1 MPELPEVETVRLGL
15 EKFLVGDSFVSVEV
29 LRKDSVGY
37 PAVKDFV
44 KGLTGRSV
52 VAAKRRGKYL
62 LIELD
67 SNAGLGVH
75 LRMSG
80 RLIVADKKHRE
91 AQFLRVLIKLKSGR
105 ELRFEDMRVFGRMWY
120 VPPGED
126 FLAVIPALQELG
138 PEPLDGLSPD
148 YLVAAFK
155 NKKQA
160 IKTALLDQTIIAG
173 LGNIYADEVLFQTGI
188 HPLSLAGSVTDKEA
202 ANLVVAIEKTLRKAI
217 KHGGTTLRDYANS
230 EGVNGNYQHQSWVYG
245 REDEPCRVC
254 GTEIERMK
262 LAGRSA
268 HFCGQCQKKLRVR
281 KAKAL
286 R

>member
-15 EKFLVGDSFVSVEV
+15 EKFLVGDSFAGVRV
-29 LRKDSVGY
+29 LREDSVGY

-44 KGLTGRSV
+44 KGLTGRTV

-62 LIELD
+62 LLELD

-80 RLIVADKKHRE
+80 RLIVADEKHRE

-126 FLAVIPALQELG
+126 FLKVIPALQELG
-138 PEPLDGLSPD
+138 PEPLEGLTAEH
-148 YLVAAFK
+148 LVSAFRG
-155 NKKQA
+155 KKQA

-188 HPLSLAGSVTDKEA
+188 HPLSLAGSITEKDAEK
-202 ANLVVAIEKTLRKAI
+202 LVVAIAKTLKKAI

-254 GTEIERMK
+254 GTEIERIK

-268 HFCGQCQKKLRVR
+268 HFCGNCQKKLRR
-281 KAKAL
+281 K

>member
-15 EKFLVGDSFVSVEV
+15 QKFLVGDSFAGVQV

-37 PAVKDFV
+37 PGVKDFV

-62 LIELD
+62 LLELD
-67 SNAGLGVH
+67 SNAFLGVH

-126 FLAVIPALQELG
+126 YLNVIPALQELG
-138 PEPLDGLSPD
+138 PEPLEGLTAD
-148 YLVAAFK
+148 YLVTAMRG
-155 NKKQA
+155 KKQA

-188 HPLSLAGSVTDKEA
+188 HPLSFAGSITNRDAEK
-202 ANLVVAIEKTLRKAI
+202 LVVAIAQTLREAI
-217 KHGGTTLRDYANS
+217 RHGGTTLRDYANS
-230 EGVNGNYQHQSWVYG
+230 EGVNGNYQTQTQVYG
-245 REDEPCRVC
+245 RENEPCRVC
-254 GTEIERMK
+254 GTEIERIK

-268 HFCGQCQKKLRVR
+268 HFCGECQKKLRR
-281 KAKAL
+281 K

>member
-15 EKFLVGDSFVSVEV
+15 EKFLVGDSFSGVQV
-29 LRKDSVGY
+29 LRNDSVGY
-37 PAVKDFV
+37 PSVKEFA
-44 KGLTGRSV
+44 KGLTGRTV
-52 VAAKRRGKYL
+52 VGAKRRGKYL
-62 LIELD
+62 LLELD
-67 SNAGLGVH
+67 SNAWLGVH

-91 AQFLRVLIKLKSGR
+91 PQFLRVLIKLKSGR

-126 FLAVIPALQELG
+126 VLKVIPALQELG
-138 PEPLDGLSPD
+138 PEPLEGLSAD
-148 YLVAAFK
+148 HLVKSFRG
-155 NKKQA
+155 KKQA

-188 HPLSLAGSVTDKEA
+188 HPLSLAGSITEKDAEK
-202 ANLVVAIEKTLRKAI
+202 LVVAIAKTLKKAI

-254 GTEIERMK
+254 GTEIERIK

-268 HFCGQCQKKLRVR
+268 HYCGNCQKKLRR
-281 KAKAL
+281 KK
-286 R
+286 

>member
-15 EKFLVGDSFVSVEV
+15 EKFLVGDSFAGVQV
-29 LRKDSVGY
+29 LRTDSVGY
-37 PAVKDFV
+37 PGVKEFV
-44 KGLTGRSV
+44 KGLTGRQV

-62 LIELD
+62 LLELD

-80 RLIVADKKHRE
+80 RLIVADKKHRD

-120 VPPGED
+120 VPPGEE
-126 FLAVIPALQELG
+126 FLKVIPALQELG
-138 PEPLDGLSPD
+138 PEPLEDLTAEHLFG
-148 YLVAAFK
+148 AFRG
-155 NKKQA
+155 KKQA

-188 HPLSLAGSVTDKEA
+188 HPLSLAGSITKSDADK
-202 ANLVVAIEKTLRKAI
+202 LVVAIAKTLKEAI
-217 KHGGTTLRDYANS
+217 RHGGTTLRDYANS
-230 EGVNGNYQHQSWVYG
+230 EGVNGNYQNESWVYG

-254 GTEIERMK
+254 GTEIERIK

-268 HFCGQCQKKLRVR
+268 HFCGNCQKKLRR
-281 KAKAL
+281 KSK
-286 R
+286 

>member
-15 EKFLVGDSFVSVEV
+15 EKFLVGDTFTEVKV
-29 LRKDSVGY
+29 LRDESVGF
-37 PAVKDFV
+37 PGVKEFV
-44 KGLTGRSV
+44 KGLTGRKV
-52 VAAKRRGKYL
+52 MAARRRGKYL
-62 LIELD
+62 LIDLD
-67 SNAGLGVH
+67 KNAGLGVH

-80 RLIVADKKHRE
+80 RLIVADEKHRA

-120 VPPGED
+120 VSPSED
-126 FLAVIPALQELG
+126 FLHVIPALQELG
-138 PEPLDGLSPD
+138 PEPLEALTADHLM
-148 YLVAAFK
+148 AAMK
-155 NKKQA
+155 GKKQA

-188 HPLSLAGSVTDKEA
+188 HPLSLAGSISEKDAE
-202 ANLVVAIEKTLRKAI
+202 NLVVAIAKTLKKAI

-254 GTEIERMK
+254 GTEIERIK

-268 HFCGQCQKKLRVR
+268 HFCGNCQKKLRKR
-281 KAKAL
+281 
-286 R
+286 RR

>member
-15 EKFLVGDSFVSVEV
+15 EKFLVGDSFASVQV
-29 LRKDSVGY
+29 LRNDSVGY
-37 PAVKDFV
+37 PSVKEFV
-44 KGLTGRSV
+44 KGLTGRRV
-52 VAAKRRGKYL
+52 TAAKRRGKYL

-67 SNAGLGVH
+67 SKAGLGVH

-120 VPPGED
+120 VPPGEE
-126 FLAVIPALQELG
+126 FLNVIPALQELG
-138 PEPLDGLSPD
+138 PEPLEGLTAAH
-148 YLVAAFK
+148 LVEAFSG
-155 NKKQA
+155 KKQA

-188 HPLSLAGSVTDKEA
+188 HPLSLAGSVTQKEA
-202 ANLVVAIEKTLRKAI
+202 EKLVAAISKTLKEAI
-217 KHGGTTLRDYANS
+217 RHGGTTLRDYANS
-230 EGVNGNYQHQSWVYG
+230 EGVNGNYQNESWVYG

-254 GTEIERMK
+254 GTEIERIK

-268 HFCGQCQKKLRVR
+268 HFCGNCQKKLRR
-281 KAKAL
+281 K

>member
-15 EKFLVGDSFVSVEV
+15 EKFLVGDSFAGVRV
-29 LRKDSVGY
+29 LREDSVGY

-44 KGLTGRSV
+44 KGLTGRTV

-62 LIELD
+62 LLELD

-80 RLIVADKKHRE
+80 RLIVADEKHRE

-126 FLAVIPALQELG
+126 FLKVIPALQELG
-138 PEPLDGLSPD
+138 PEPLEGLTAEH
-148 YLVAAFK
+148 LVSAFRG
-155 NKKQA
+155 KKQA

-188 HPLSLAGSVTDKEA
+188 HPLSLAGSITERDAEK
-202 ANLVVAIEKTLRKAI
+202 LVVAIAKTLKKAI

-254 GTEIERMK
+254 GTEIERIK

-268 HFCGQCQKKLRVR
+268 HFCGNCQKKLRR
-281 KAKAL
+281 K

>member
-15 EKFLVGDSFVSVEV
+15 EKFLVGDSFAGVQV
-29 LRKDSVGY
+29 LRNDSVGY
-37 PAVKDFV
+37 PGVRDFV
-44 KGLTGRSV
+44 KGLTGRKV
-52 VAAKRRGKYL
+52 VGAKRRGKYL

-120 VPPGED
+120 VPPGEE
-126 FLAVIPALQELG
+126 FLKVIPALQELG
-138 PEPLDGLSPD
+138 PEPLEGLTAEH
-148 YLVAAFK
+148 LFVAFRG
-155 NKKQA
+155 KKQA

-188 HPLSLAGSVTDKEA
+188 HPLSLAGSITKSDADK
-202 ANLVVAIEKTLRKAI
+202 LVVAIAKTLKEAI
-217 KHGGTTLRDYANS
+217 RHGGTTLRDYANS
-230 EGVNGNYQHQSWVYG
+230 EGVNGNYQNESWVYG

-254 GTEIERMK
+254 GTEIERIK

-268 HFCGQCQKKLRVR
+268 HFCGNCQKKLRR
-281 KAKAL
+281 KS

>member
-15 EKFLVGDSFVSVEV
+15 EKFLVGDSFAGVQV
-29 LRKDSVGY
+29 LRNDSVGY
-37 PAVKDFV
+37 PGVKDFV
-44 KGLTGRSV
+44 KGLKGRSV

-67 SNAGLGVH
+67 SNAFLGVH

-126 FLAVIPALQELG
+126 FLNVIPALQELG
-138 PEPLDGLSPD
+138 PEPLEDLTAD
-148 YLVAAFK
+148 YLVTAMRG
-155 NKKQA
+155 KKQA

-188 HPLSLAGSVTDKEA
+188 HPLSLAGSITKNDA
-202 ANLVVAIEKTLRKAI
+202 DRLVVAIAKTLRDAI
-217 KHGGTTLRDYANS
+217 RHGGTTLRDYANS
-230 EGVNGNYQHQSWVYG
+230 EGVNGNYQTQTLVYG
-245 REDEPCRVC
+245 REKEPCRVC
-254 GTEIERMK
+254 GTPIERIK
-262 LAGRSA
+262 LGGRSA
-268 HFCGQCQKKLRVR
+268 HFCGECQKKLRR
-281 KAKAL
+281 K

>member
-15 EKFLVGDSFVSVEV
+15 QKFLVGDSFAGVQV
-29 LRKDSVGY
+29 LRNDSVGY
-37 PAVKDFV
+37 PGVKDFV

-67 SNAGLGVH
+67 SNAYLGVH

-126 FLAVIPALQELG
+126 FLNVIPALQELG
-138 PEPLDGLSPD
+138 PEPLEGLTAD
-148 YLVAAFK
+148 YLLTAMRG
-155 NKKQA
+155 KKKA

-188 HPLSLAGSVTDKEA
+188 HPLSLAGSITKNDADK
-202 ANLVVAIEKTLRKAI
+202 LVVAIAKTLRDAI
-217 KHGGTTLRDYANS
+217 RHGGTTLRDYANS
-230 EGVNGNYQHQSWVYG
+230 EGVNGNYQTQTQVYG
-245 REDEPCRVC
+245 RENEPCRVC
-254 GTEIERMK
+254 GTEIERIK

-268 HFCGQCQKKLRVR
+268 HFCGECQKKLRR
-281 KAKAL
+281 K

>member
-268 HFCGQCQKKLRVR
+268 HFCGQCQKKLRARR
-281 KAKAL
+281 K
-286 R
+286 

>member
-15 EKFLVGDSFVSVEV
+15 ERFLVGDSFAGVQV
-29 LRKDSVGY
+29 LRNDSVGY

-44 KGLTGRSV
+44 KGLTGRTV

-62 LIELD
+62 LLELD

-80 RLIVADKKHRE
+80 RLIVADEKHRE

-126 FLAVIPALQELG
+126 FLKVIPALQELG
-138 PEPLDGLSPD
+138 PEPLEGLTAEH
-148 YLVAAFK
+148 LVSAFRG
-155 NKKQA
+155 KKQA

-188 HPLSLAGSVTDKEA
+188 HPLSLAGSITEGDAEK
-202 ANLVVAIEKTLRKAI
+202 LVVAIAKTLKKAI

-254 GTEIERMK
+254 GTEIERIK

-268 HFCGQCQKKLRVR
+268 HFCGNCQKKLRR
-281 KAKAL
+281 K

>member
-15 EKFLVGDSFVSVEV
+15 EKFLVGDSFSGVQV
-29 LRKDSVGY
+29 LRNDSVGY
-37 PAVKDFV
+37 PSIKEFA
-44 KGLTGRSV
+44 KGLTGRTV

-62 LIELD
+62 LLELD
-67 SNAGLGVH
+67 SNAWLGVH

-91 AQFLRVLIKLKSGR
+91 PQFLRVLIKLKSGR

-126 FLAVIPALQELG
+126 VLKVIPALQELG
-138 PEPLDGLSPD
+138 PEPLEGLSAD
-148 YLVAAFK
+148 HLVSSFRG
-155 NKKQA
+155 KKQA

-188 HPLSLAGSVTDKEA
+188 HPLSLAGSVTEKDAEK
-202 ANLVVAIEKTLRKAI
+202 LVVAIAKTLKKAI

-254 GTEIERMK
+254 GTEIERIK

-268 HFCGQCQKKLRVR
+268 HYCGNCQKKLRR
-281 KAKAL
+281 KK
-286 R
+286 

>member
-15 EKFLVGDSFVSVEV
+15 ERFLVGDSFAGVQV
-29 LRKDSVGY
+29 LRNDSVGY

-44 KGLTGRSV
+44 KGLTGRTV

-62 LIELD
+62 LLELD

-80 RLIVADKKHRE
+80 RLIVADEKHRE

-126 FLAVIPALQELG
+126 FLKVIPALQELG
-138 PEPLDGLSPD
+138 PEPLEGLTAEH
-148 YLVAAFK
+148 LVSAFRG
-155 NKKQA
+155 KKQA

-188 HPLSLAGSVTDKEA
+188 HPLSLAGSITERDAEK
-202 ANLVVAIEKTLRKAI
+202 LVVAIAKTLKKAI

-254 GTEIERMK
+254 GTEIERIK

-268 HFCGQCQKKLRVR
+268 HFCGNCQKKLRR
-281 KAKAL
+281 K

>member
-15 EKFLVGDSFVSVEV
+15 EKFLVGDSFVSVDV

-37 PAVKDFV
+37 PSVKEFV
-44 KGLTGRSV
+44 KGLTGRKV

-67 SNAGLGVH
+67 SKAGLGVH

-126 FLAVIPALQELG
+126 FLTVIPALQDLG

-148 YLVAAFK
+148 YLVEAFR

-188 HPLSLAGSVTDKEA
+188 HPLSLAGSVTEREA
-202 ANLVVAIEKTLRKAI
+202 AKLVVAIDKTLRKAI
-217 KHGGTTLRDYANS
+217 QHGGTTLRDYTNS

-254 GTEIERMK
+254 GTEIERIK
-262 LAGRSA
+262 LTGRSA

-281 KAKAL
+281 RTKA
-286 R
+286 

>member
-15 EKFLVGDSFVSVEV
+15 ERFLVGDSFAGVQV
-29 LRKDSVGY
+29 LRNDSVGY

-44 KGLTGRSV
+44 KGLTGRTV

-62 LIELD
+62 LLELD

-80 RLIVADKKHRE
+80 RLIVADEKHRE

-126 FLAVIPALQELG
+126 FLKVIPSLQELG
-138 PEPLDGLSPD
+138 PEPLEGLTAEH
-148 YLVAAFK
+148 LVSAFRG
-155 NKKQA
+155 KKQA

-188 HPLSLAGSVTDKEA
+188 HPLSLAGSITERDAEK
-202 ANLVVAIEKTLRKAI
+202 LVVAIAKTLKKAI

-254 GTEIERMK
+254 GTEIERIK

-268 HFCGQCQKKLRVR
+268 HFCGNCQKKLRR
-281 KAKAL
+281 K

>member
-67 SNAGLGVH
+67 SGAGLGVH

-126 FLAVIPALQELG
+126 FSAVIPALQELG

-173 LGNIYADEVLFQTGI
+173 LGNIYADEVLFQ
-188 HPLSLAGSVTDKEA
+188 
-202 ANLVVAIEKTLRKAI
+202 
-217 KHGGTTLRDYANS
+217 
-230 EGVNGNYQHQSWVYG
+230 
-245 REDEPCRVC
+245 
-254 GTEIERMK
+254 
-262 LAGRSA
+262 
-268 HFCGQCQKKLRVR
+268 
-281 KAKAL
+281 
-286 R
+286 

>member
-1 MPELPEVETVRLGL
+1 MPELPEVETVRIGL
-15 EKFLVGDSFVSVEV
+15 EKFLVGDSFTSVDV

-37 PAVKDFV
+37 PSIKDFV

-62 LIELD
+62 LIDLD
-67 SNAGLGVH
+67 SKAGLGVH

-80 RLIVADKKHRE
+80 RLIVADKKHRD

-126 FLAVIPALQELG
+126 FLTVIPSLQELG

-148 YLVAAFK
+148 YLVTAFK

-188 HPLSLAGSVTDKEA
+188 HPLSLAGSVTEKEA
-202 ANLVVAIEKTLRKAI
+202 AKLVVAIEETLRKAI
-217 KHGGTTLRDYANS
+217 HHGGTTLRDYANS
-230 EGVNGNYQHQSWVYG
+230 EGVNGNYQNESWVYG

-254 GTEIERMK
+254 GTEIERVK

-268 HFCGQCQKKLRVR
+268 HFCGQCQKKLRARR
-281 KAKAL
+281 K
-286 R
+286 

>member
-15 EKFLVGDSFVSVEV
+15 EKFLVGDSFAGVQV

-37 PAVKDFV
+37 PAVSEFV
-44 KGLTGRSV
+44 KGLTGRKV
-52 VAAKRRGKYL
+52 IAAKRRGKYI

-80 RLIVADKKHRE
+80 RLIVADKKHRAAE
-91 AQFLRVLIKLKSGR
+91 FLRVLIKLNSGR

-126 FLAVIPALQELG
+126 FSKVIPALQELG
-138 PEPLDGLSPD
+138 PEPLEGLKPD
-148 YLVAAFK
+148 HLVSAFRG
-155 NKKQA
+155 KKQA

-188 HPLSLAGSVTDKEA
+188 HPLSLAGAVTEKDAEK
-202 ANLVVAIEKTLRKAI
+202 LVIAIAKTLREAI
-217 KHGGTTLRDYANS
+217 RHGGTTLRDYANS
-230 EGVNGNYQHQSWVYG
+230 EGVNGNYQNESWVYG

-254 GTEIERMK
+254 GTEIERIK

-268 HFCGQCQKKLRVR
+268 HFCGQCQRKLRARR
-281 KAKAL
+281 K
-286 R
+286 

>member
-15 EKFLVGDSFVSVEV
+15 EKFLVGDSFSGVQV
-29 LRKDSVGY
+29 LRNDSVGY
-37 PAVKDFV
+37 PSVKEFA
-44 KGLTGRSV
+44 KGLTGRTV
-52 VAAKRRGKYL
+52 VGAKRRGKYL
-62 LIELD
+62 LLELD
-67 SNAGLGVH
+67 SNAWLGVH

-91 AQFLRVLIKLKSGR
+91 PQFLRVLIKLKSGR

-126 FLAVIPALQELG
+126 VLKVIPALQELG
-138 PEPLDGLSPD
+138 PEPLEGLSAGH
-148 YLVAAFK
+148 LVNSFRG
-155 NKKQA
+155 KKQA

-188 HPLSLAGSVTDKEA
+188 HPLSLAGSVTEKDAEK
-202 ANLVVAIEKTLRKAI
+202 LVVAIAKTLKKAI

-254 GTEIERMK
+254 GTEIERIK

-268 HFCGQCQKKLRVR
+268 HYCGNCQKKLRR
-281 KAKAL
+281 KK
-286 R
+286 